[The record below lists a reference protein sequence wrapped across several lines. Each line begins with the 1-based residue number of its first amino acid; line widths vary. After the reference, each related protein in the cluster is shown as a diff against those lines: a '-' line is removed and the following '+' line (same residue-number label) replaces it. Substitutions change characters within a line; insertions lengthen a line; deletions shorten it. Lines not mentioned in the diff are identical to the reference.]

1 MCETKRSR
9 LARRSF
15 MLEKKYEEER
25 VFKSM
30 IEVNE
35 RTVSIKN
42 PNELEAKHYIK
53 KENLKIL

>member
-1 MCETKRSR
+1 
-9 LARRSF
+9 

-53 KENLKIL
+53 KEN